1 VEIVL
6 AQPTGFCAGVVRT
19 VDIVEQA
26 LAQFGSPI
34 YVFHGIVHNPHVV
47 KDLMQ
52 KRQEST
58 FLLL

>member
-1 VEIVL
+1 MEIVL
-6 AQPTGFCAGVVRT
+6 AQPTGFCVGVVRA

-26 LAQFGSPI
+26 LAQFGSPF
-34 YVFHGIVHNPHVV
+34 YVFHETVHNPHFV

-58 FLLL
+58 FLML